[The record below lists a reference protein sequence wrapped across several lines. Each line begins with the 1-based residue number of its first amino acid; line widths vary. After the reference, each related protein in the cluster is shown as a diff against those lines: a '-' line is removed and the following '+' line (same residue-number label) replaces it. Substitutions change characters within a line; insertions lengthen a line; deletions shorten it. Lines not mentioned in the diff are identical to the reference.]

1 MADQVEKNFRE
12 LYSTTLI
19 PKLTELDKTRKS
31 ILALIKKHILI
42 SLVPLCIFGYIS
54 FLYETPIPIGIVAVA
69 CIGYAFFKINPLWKD
84 YYSAFKQQVIRQII
98 HFIDDT
104 LTYSPSDCI
113 RQGRFEECGIFRTH
127 IDRYRGDDLVTGKR
141 GSTDMKFSEVH
152 AEYKTTTTDSKG
164 RTQTHWHTIFKGLLF
179 SADFNKHFSVSTYV
193 LTDRAEKLFGSFG
206 TKFQK
211 FSGHGDLVKLE
222 DPEFEKSFVVYSS
235 DQTEARYILS
245 SSLMKRILDYK
256 IKSRKNIQLSFVS
269 SRLFVA
275 VPYGKDLFEPKLFG
289 EITNFESVEEYYNDL
304 KLVLK
309 LIEDLNLNTR
319 IWTKE

>member
-1 MADQVEKNFRE
+1 MADQVENFRE
-12 LYSTTLI
+12 LYSTTLV

-31 ILALIKKHILI
+31 ILDLIKKHILI
-42 SLVPLCIFGYIS
+42 SLVPLGIFGYIS
-54 FLYETPIPIGIVAVA
+54 VLYETPIPIGIVAVA
-69 CIGYAFFKINPLWKD
+69 CIGYAFYKINPLWSS
-84 YYSAFKQQVIRQII
+84 YYSAFKQQVIKQII

-104 LTYSPSDCI
+104 LTYSPTDCI
-113 RQGRFEECGIFRTH
+113 SRGRFEECGIFRTH
-127 IDRYRGDDLVTGKR
+127 IDRYSGDDLVTGKI

-152 AEYKTTTTDSKG
+152 AEYKTQTTDSKG

-193 LTDRAEKLFGSFG
+193 LTDTAEKLFGSFG

-256 IKSRKNIQLSFVS
+256 IKSKKNIQLSFVS

-289 EITNFESVEEYYNDL
+289 EITDFESVEEYYNDL
-304 KLVLK
+304 NLVLE

>member
-1 MADQVEKNFRE
+1 MADQVENFRE
-12 LYSTTLI
+12 LYSTTLV

-31 ILALIKKHILI
+31 ILDLIKKHILI
-42 SLVPLCIFGYIS
+42 SLVPLGIFGYIS
-54 FLYETPIPIGIVAVA
+54 VLYETPIPIGIVAVA
-69 CIGYAFFKINPLWKD
+69 CIGYAFYKINPLWSS
-84 YYSAFKQQVIRQII
+84 YYSAFKQQVIKQII

-104 LTYSPSDCI
+104 LTYSPTDCI
-113 RQGRFEECGIFRTH
+113 SRGRFEECGIFRTH
-127 IDRYRGDDLVTGKR
+127 IDRYSGDDLVTGKI

-152 AEYKTTTTDSKG
+152 AEYKTQTTDSKG

-193 LTDRAEKLFGSFG
+193 LTDTAEKLFGSFG

-245 SSLMKRILDYK
+245 SSLMRRILDYK
-256 IKSRKNIQLSFVS
+256 IKSKKNIQLSFIS

-289 EITNFESVEEYYNDL
+289 EITEFESVEEYYNDL
-304 KLVLK
+304 KLVLE

>member
-1 MADQVEKNFRE
+1 MADQVENFRE

-84 YYSAFKQQVIRQII
+84 YYSAFKQQVIKQII

-113 RQGRFEECGIFRTH
+113 SQGRFEECGIFRTH

-179 SADFNKHFSVSTYV
+179 SADFNKHFHVSTYV

-245 SSLMKRILDYK
+245 TSLMKRILDYK
-256 IKSRKNIQLSFVS
+256 IKSKKNIQLSFVS

-289 EITNFESVEEYYNDL
+289 EITDFESVEEYYNDL
-304 KLVLK
+304 KLVLE
-309 LIEDLNLNTR
+309 LIEGLNLSTR

>member
-1 MADQVEKNFRE
+1 MADQVENFRE
-12 LYSTTLI
+12 LYSTTLV

-31 ILALIKKHILI
+31 ILDLIKKHILI
-42 SLVPLCIFGYIS
+42 SLVPLGIFGYIS
-54 FLYETPIPIGIVAVA
+54 VLYETPIPIGIVAVA
-69 CIGYAFFKINPLWKD
+69 CIGYAFYKINPLWSS
-84 YYSAFKQQVIRQII
+84 YYSAFKQQVIKQII

-104 LTYSPSDCI
+104 LTYSPTDCI
-113 RQGRFEECGIFRTH
+113 SRGRFEECGIFRTH
-127 IDRYRGDDLVTGKR
+127 IDRYSGDDLVTGKI

-152 AEYKTTTTDSKG
+152 AEYKTQTTDSKG

-193 LTDRAEKLFGSFG
+193 LTDTAENLFGSFG

-256 IKSRKNIQLSFVS
+256 IKSKKNIKLSFVS
-269 SRLFVA
+269 SRLFVT

-289 EITNFESVEEYYNDL
+289 EITDFKSVEEYYTDL
-304 KLVLK
+304 KLVLE
-309 LIEDLNLNTR
+309 LIEDLNLNMR

>member
-1 MADQVEKNFRE
+1 MADQVENFRE
-12 LYSTTLI
+12 LYFTTLV

-31 ILALIKKHILI
+31 ILDLIKKHILI
-42 SLVPLCIFGYIS
+42 SLVPLGIFGYIS
-54 FLYETPIPIGIVAVA
+54 VLYETPIPIGIVAVA
-69 CIGYAFFKINPLWKD
+69 CIGYAFYKINPLWSS
-84 YYSAFKQQVIRQII
+84 YYSAFKQQVIKQII

-104 LTYSPSDCI
+104 LTYSPTDCI
-113 RQGRFEECGIFRTH
+113 SRGRFEECGIFRTH
-127 IDRYRGDDLVTGKR
+127 IDRYSGDDLVTGKI

-152 AEYKTTTTDSKG
+152 AEYKTQTTDSKG

-193 LTDRAEKLFGSFG
+193 LTDTAEKLFGSFG

-256 IKSRKNIQLSFVS
+256 IKSKKNIQLSFIS

-289 EITNFESVEEYYNDL
+289 EITDFKSVEEYYTDL
-304 KLVLK
+304 KLVLE
-309 LIEDLNLNTR
+309 LIEDLNLNMR

>member
-1 MADQVEKNFRE
+1 MADQVENFRE

-69 CIGYAFFKINPLWKD
+69 CIGYAFYKINPLWSS
-84 YYSAFKQQVIRQII
+84 YYSAFKQQVIKQII

-113 RQGRFEECGIFRTH
+113 SQGRFEECGIFRTH

-179 SADFNKHFSVSTYV
+179 SADFNKHFSVRTYV

-245 SSLMKRILDYK
+245 TSLMKRILDYK
-256 IKSRKNIQLSFVS
+256 IKSKKNIQLSFVS

-289 EITNFESVEEYYNDL
+289 EITDFESVEEYYNDL
-304 KLVLK
+304 RLVLE

>member
-1 MADQVEKNFRE
+1 MADQVENFRE
-12 LYSTTLI
+12 LYSTTLV

-31 ILALIKKHILI
+31 ILDLIKKHILI
-42 SLVPLCIFGYIS
+42 SLVPLGIFGYIS
-54 FLYETPIPIGIVAVA
+54 VLYETPIPIGIVAVA
-69 CIGYAFFKINPLWKD
+69 CIGYAFYKINPLWSS
-84 YYSAFKQQVIRQII
+84 YYSAFKQQVIKQII

-104 LTYSPSDCI
+104 LTYSPTDCI
-113 RQGRFEECGIFRTH
+113 SRGRFEECGIFRTH
-127 IDRYRGDDLVTGKR
+127 IDRYSGDDLVTGKI

-152 AEYKTTTTDSKG
+152 AEYKTQTTDSKG
-164 RTQTHWHTIFKGLLF
+164 RTQTHWHTIFTGLLF

-193 LTDRAEKLFGSFG
+193 LTDTAEKLFGSFG

-245 SSLMKRILDYK
+245 SSLMRRILDYK
-256 IKSRKNIQLSFVS
+256 IKSKKNIQLSFIS
-269 SRLFVA
+269 SRLFVV

-289 EITNFESVEEYYNDL
+289 EITDFESVEEYYNDL
-304 KLVLK
+304 KLVLE
-309 LIEDLNLNTR
+309 LIEDLNLNMR

>member
-1 MADQVEKNFRE
+1 MADSATNFRE
-12 LYSTTLI
+12 LYLTNLI

-31 ILALIKKHILI
+31 ILDLIKKHILI

-104 LTYSPSDCI
+104 LTYSASDCI
-113 RQGRFEECGIFRTH
+113 SRDRFEECGIFRTY
-127 IDRYRGDDLVTGKR
+127 IDRYRGDDLVTGKI

-245 SSLMKRILDYK
+245 TSLMKRILDYK
-256 IKSRKNIQLSFVS
+256 IKSKKNIQLSFVS

-289 EITNFESVEEYYNDL
+289 EITDFESVEEYYNDL
-304 KLVLK
+304 KLVLA

>member
-1 MADQVEKNFRE
+1 MADSATNFRE
-12 LYSTTLI
+12 LYLTNLI

-31 ILALIKKHILI
+31 ILDLIKKHILI

-54 FLYETPIPIGIVAVA
+54 VLYQTPIPIGIVVVVS
-69 CIGYAFFKINPLWKD
+69 IGYAFYKINPLWSS
-84 YYSAFKQQVIRQII
+84 YYSRFKQQVIKQII

-104 LTYSPSDCI
+104 LIYSPSDCI
-113 RQGRFEECGIFRTH
+113 RRDRFEECGIFRTH
-127 IDRYRGDDLVTGKR
+127 IDRYNGDDLVTGKI

-152 AEYKTTTTDSKG
+152 AEYKTTTMDSKG

-193 LTDRAEKLFGSFG
+193 LTDTAEKLFGSFG

-256 IKSRKNIQLSFVS
+256 IKSKKNIQLSFVS
-269 SRLFVA
+269 SRLFVT

-289 EITNFESVEEYYNDL
+289 EITDFKSVEEYYTDL
-304 KLVLK
+304 KLALE
-309 LIEDLNLNTR
+309 LIEDLNLNMR

>member
-1 MADQVEKNFRE
+1 MTDRVENFRE
-12 LYSTTLI
+12 LYSTILV
-19 PKLTELDKTRKS
+19 PKLAELDKTRKS
-31 ILALIKKHILI
+31 ILDLIKKHILI

-54 FLYETPIPIGIVAVA
+54 VLFETPIPIVLVAAA
-69 CIGYAFFKINPLWKD
+69 CIGYAFYKINPLWSS
-84 YYSAFKQQVIRQII
+84 YYSAFKQQVIKQII

-104 LTYSPSDCI
+104 LIYSPSDCI
-113 RQGRFEECGIFRTH
+113 SRSRFEECGIFRTY

-141 GSTDMKFSEVH
+141 GSTDMKYYEVH
-152 AEYKTTTTDSKG
+152 AEYKTQTTDSKG

-193 LTDRAEKLFGSFG
+193 LTDTAEKLFGSFG

-245 SSLMKRILDYK
+245 TSLMKRILDYK
-256 IKSRKNIQLSFVS
+256 IKSKKDIQLSFVS
-269 SRLFVA
+269 SRLFVS

-289 EITNFESVEEYYNDL
+289 EITDFESVEEYYNDL
-304 KLVLK
+304 KLVLE

-319 IWTKE
+319 IWTKK

>member
-1 MADQVEKNFRE
+1 MADSATNFRE
-12 LYSTTLI
+12 LYSTNLV

-31 ILALIKKHILI
+31 ILDLIKKHVLI
-42 SLVPLCIFGYIS
+42 SLVPLGISGYVSIL
-54 FLYETPIPIGIVAVA
+54 FENPIPIGITVVA
-69 CIGYAFFKINPLWKD
+69 CVGYAFFKINPLWSS
-84 YYSAFKQQVIRQII
+84 YYSAFKQQVIKQII

-104 LTYSPSDCI
+104 LTYSPADCI
-113 RQGRFEECGIFRTH
+113 SQGRFEECGIFRTH
-127 IDRYRGDDLVTGKR
+127 IDRYEGDDLVTGKR

-152 AEYKTTTTDSKG
+152 AEYKTQTRDSKG
-164 RTQTHWHTIFKGLLF
+164 RRRTHWHTIFKGLLF
-179 SADFNKHFSVSTYV
+179 SADFNKYFNVSTYV
-193 LTDRAEKLFGSFG
+193 LTDTAEKLFGSFG

-245 SSLMKRILDYK
+245 SSLMRRILDYK
-256 IKSRKNIQLSFVS
+256 IKSKKNIQLSFIS

-289 EITNFESVEEYYNDL
+289 EITDFDSVEEYYNDL
-304 KLVLK
+304 KLVLE

>member
-1 MADQVEKNFRE
+1 MADSATNFRE
-12 LYSTTLI
+12 LYLTNLI

-31 ILALIKKHILI
+31 ILDLIKKHVLI
-42 SLVPLCIFGYIS
+42 SLVPLGIFGYIS
-54 FLYETPIPIGIVAVA
+54 VLFETPIPIGIVVVA
-69 CIGYAFFKINPLWKD
+69 CIGYAFFKINPLWSS

-113 RQGRFEECGIFRTH
+113 SQGRFEECGIFRTH
-127 IDRYRGDDLVTGKR
+127 IDRYRGDDLVTGKM

-245 SSLMKRILDYK
+245 TSLMKRILDYK
-256 IKSRKNIQLSFVS
+256 IKSKKNIQLSFVS

-289 EITNFESVEEYYNDL
+289 EITDFESVEEYYNDL
-304 KLVLK
+304 KLVLAF
-309 LIEDLNLNTR
+309 IEDLNLNTR

>member
-1 MADQVEKNFRE
+1 MADQVKNFRE

-54 FLYETPIPIGIVAVA
+54 VLYENPIPIGIVLVA
-69 CIGYAFFKINPLWKD
+69 CIGLAFFTINPLWSS
-84 YYSAFKQQVIRQII
+84 YYSAFKQQVIKQII

-113 RQGRFEECGIFRTH
+113 SRSRFEECGIFRTH
-127 IDRYRGDDLVTGKR
+127 IDRYRGDDLVTGKI

-152 AEYKTTTTDSKG
+152 AEYKTITTDSKG

-193 LTDRAEKLFGSFG
+193 LTDTAEKLFGSFG

-222 DPEFEKSFVVYSS
+222 DVEFEKSFVVYSS

-256 IKSRKNIQLSFVS
+256 IKSKKNIQLSFVS

-304 KLVLK
+304 KLVLE

>member
-1 MADQVEKNFRE
+1 MADQVENFRE

-84 YYSAFKQQVIRQII
+84 YYSAFKQQVIKQII

-113 RQGRFEECGIFRTH
+113 SRGRFEECGIFRTH

-152 AEYKTTTTDSKG
+152 AE
-164 RTQTHWHTIFKGLLF
+164 
-179 SADFNKHFSVSTYV
+179 
-193 LTDRAEKLFGSFG
+193 
-206 TKFQK
+206 
-211 FSGHGDLVKLE
+211 
-222 DPEFEKSFVVYSS
+222 
-235 DQTEARYILS
+235 
-245 SSLMKRILDYK
+245 
-256 IKSRKNIQLSFVS
+256 
-269 SRLFVA
+269 
-275 VPYGKDLFEPKLFG
+275 
-289 EITNFESVEEYYNDL
+289 
-304 KLVLK
+304 
-309 LIEDLNLNTR
+309 
-319 IWTKE
+319 

>member
-1 MADQVEKNFRE
+1 MADQVENFRE

-54 FLYETPIPIGIVAVA
+54 VLYENPIPIGIMAVA
-69 CIGYAFFKINPLWKD
+69 CIGFAFFKINPLWSS
-84 YYSAFKQQVIRQII
+84 YYSAFKQQVIKQII

-113 RQGRFEECGIFRTH
+113 SQGRFEECGIFRTH
-127 IDRYRGDDLVTGKR
+127 IDRYKGDDLVTGKM

-164 RTQTHWHTIFKGLLF
+164 RRQTHWHTIFKGLLF

-222 DPEFEKSFVVYSS
+222 DPEFEKYFVVYSS

-245 SSLMKRILDYK
+245 TSLMKRILDYK
-256 IKSRKNIQLSFVS
+256 IKSKKNIQLSFVS

-275 VPYGKDLFEPKLFG
+275 VPYRKDLFEPKLFG
-289 EITNFESVEEYYNDL
+289 EITDFESVEEYYNDL
-304 KLVLK
+304 RLVLA

>member
-1 MADQVEKNFRE
+1 MADSATNFRE

-31 ILALIKKHILI
+31 ILDLIKKHILI
-42 SLVPLCIFGYIS
+42 SLVPLGIFGYIS
-54 FLYETPIPIGIVAVA
+54 VLYETPIPIGIVAVA
-69 CIGYAFFKINPLWKD
+69 CIGYAFYKINPLWSS
-84 YYSAFKQQVIRQII
+84 YYSAFKQQVIKQII

-104 LTYSPSDCI
+104 LTYSPTDCI
-113 RQGRFEECGIFRTH
+113 SRGRFEECGIFRTH
-127 IDRYRGDDLVTGKR
+127 IDRYSGDDLVTGKID
-141 GSTDMKFSEVH
+141 STDMKFSEVH
-152 AEYKTTTTDSKG
+152 AEYKTQTTDSKG

-193 LTDRAEKLFGSFG
+193 LTDTAEKLFGSFG

-256 IKSRKNIQLSFVS
+256 IKSKKNIQLSFIS

-289 EITNFESVEEYYNDL
+289 EITDFESVEEYYNDL
-304 KLVLK
+304 KLVLE
-309 LIEDLNLNTR
+309 LIEDLNLNMR